1 MATREQQILLQHYNG
16 NGDGG
21 GDNERS
27 NNNQDHNQVLSA
39 AINGHDDLLTIDT
52 HTCITGVTACGLC
65 RPNRDVDYLITFPIG
80 YRFEPTDAE
89 LIQHYLIKKNNN
101 LELPPNNIINE
112 NIYKFHPEDLIGDAN
127 TGEKTDW
134 MMKEYRSLNKEEED
148 RKMGIKMID
157 IGLYKIYLK
166 LESKTKT
173 DNLRGTANQ
182 RGDGSDGLSADN
194 GSRGD
199 REVVAATSSP
209 VQNNKRKRASRP
221 KTTAANNAPLINED
235 KIRGMNNSQLGI
247 RDGDVVRNS
256 NGVYGNSST
265 TISTLDHDSTMFRD
279 TPFPPPSNVNGSIYH
294 LQQQMAAPQPHPNE
308 LYDSNHCNVDKCNR
322 RRLDSTLRDHHR
334 RHVEMT
340 LTNNLCNDKEHHR
353 IQTTWSKNNF
363 SLHHRTNFHPVHY
376 PPNYPAPTPYND
388 VGLSDFPLN
397 NDQICISPAFPMN
410 LEAFPHHRIHCYCIA
425 AHHHS
430 PLIAYPDHH
439 PVTDQSQYPVDR
451 CYLDADVCLDH
462 VNCVEYAKK
471 YDDDEQEN
479 RSS

>member
-1 MATREQQILLQHYNG
+1 MYRNRGENIWYFFSPRHRKYANG
-16 NGDGG
+16 
-21 GDNERS
+21 
-27 NNNQDHNQVLSA
+27 
-39 AINGHDDLLTIDT
+39 I
-52 HTCITGVTACGLC
+52 
-65 RPNRDVDYLITFPIG
+65 RPNRAVDSNRPGYWKATGKDESIEFPKGTYIG
-80 YRFEPTDAE
+80 YKMSLVFYE
-89 LIQHYLIKKNNN
+89 
-101 LELPPNNIINE
+101 
-112 NIYKFHPEDLIGDAN
+112 GDAN
-127 TGEKTDW
+127 TGAKTNW
-134 MMKEYRSLNKEEED
+134 MMKEYRALNKEEED
-148 RKMGIKMID
+148 RKMGIKIVNRVPNKKKNGATKEIEPPIKMID

-182 RGDGSDGLSADN
+182 RGDGSDGVSADN

-308 LYDSNHCNVDKCNR
+308 LYDSNHLQR
-322 RRLDSTLRDHHR
+322 RQMQPPPSRFYVADHHQ

-340 LTNNLCNDKEHHR
+340 LSQQLVQRQQHQLYSNS
-353 IQTTWSKNNF
+353 WSSNNF
-363 SLHHRTNFHPVHY
+363 SLHHPTSISTNFHPVHY

-410 LEAFPHHRIHCYCIA
+410 LEAFPHHRISI
-425 AHHHS
+425 
-430 PLIAYPDHH
+430 
-439 PVTDQSQYPVDR
+439 SQLFR
-451 CYLDADVCLDH
+451 
-462 VNCVEYAKK
+462 
-471 YDDDEQEN
+471 
-479 RSS
+479 